1 MNKKLFASLI
11 LVFIFTG
18 VVAAESQLEPTR
30 IIDTPAVGMLD
41 YGAYDLNF
49 RLFSE
54 GGILTRLDFGVFK
67 VVNLGFGWELSNV
80 IGSQDI
86 TVAPPTL
93 YLKIKP
99 FSGGM
104 VLPAFA
110 FGYDGQGYSYI
121 KSSSTFTQK
130 EKGIFVVFG
139 REYFFPGFE
148 MNFGANMNDFKTNTV
163 YGFANVDFN
172 IEEKIYF
179 LAEYDNVN
187 YLPDSRL
194 NLGVRFFVTNY
205 LSIDLA
211 GHDIG
216 ASDRK
221 TERILRIGYLG
232 KF

>member
-1 MNKKLFASLI
+1 MKKKLLAAAL
-11 LVFIFTG
+11 LVFVFTM
-18 VVAAESQLEPTR
+18 VEAAESLEPTR

-49 RLFSE
+49 RLFNE

-67 VVNLGFGWELSNV
+67 IVNVGFGWEVSNA

-86 TVAPPTL
+86 TVAPPAL
-93 YLKIKP
+93 SLKIKP

-104 VLPAFA
+104 ILPAFA
-110 FGYDGQGYSYI
+110 FGYDGQGYSYN
-121 KSSSTFTQK
+121 KSSGTYTEK

-148 MNFGANMNDFKTNTV
+148 MNFGANMNDFKTNTI
-163 YGFANVDFN
+163 YGFASVNFN
-172 IEEKIYF
+172 LEEKFYF

-205 LSIDLA
+205 LSIDIA
-211 GHDIG
+211 GRDMG
-216 ASDRK
+216 ASGRQA
-221 TERILRIGYLG
+221 ERILRIGYLG